1 MPDASPSPD
10 ANPDE
15 ELAASS
21 IDIGLFGGSFNPPH
35 IAHCV
40 VANVVRDQFGLDEV
54 WWIPNAQPPHKSESE
69 LASAEHRLAMTRAIT
84 KDDPGF
90 HVSDIEIRR
99 EGISYTIDT
108 VRALQDE
115 YPNTRFALIIGSDSL
130 DSFASWHRP
139 DEIASRLPII
149 VYKRPGPIESI
160 AAPRFANNVR
170 FVSAPVM
177 EISGT
182 EVRLR
187 RQAGRSIR
195 YFVPEFGSVV
205 HRNERPLPHLADRR
219 TRNVTPC
226 HCSDRIV
233 FGTVPPSF

>member
-1 MPDASPSPD
+1 MPDAPASTDAEPD
-10 ANPDE
+10 GDLTTP
-15 ELAASS
+15 

-54 WWIPNAQPPHKSESE
+54 WWIPNAQPPHKPESE
-69 LASAEHRLAMTRAIT
+69 LAPAKHRLAMTRAIT
-84 KDDPGF
+84 EDDPGF

-99 EGISYTIDT
+99 EGISYTVDT

-115 YPNTRFALIIGSDSL
+115 HPHTRFALIIGSDSL
-130 DSFASWHRP
+130 DSFASWHKP
-139 DEIASRLPII
+139 DEIAARVPII
-149 VYKRPGPIESI
+149 VYKRPGPIESV

-187 RQAGRSIR
+187 RQARRSIR
-195 YFVPEFGSVV
+195 YFVPKPVRDYIETNGLY
-205 HRNERPLPHLADRR
+205 LPADDSN
-219 TRNVTPC
+219 TE
-226 HCSDRIV
+226 SQ
-233 FGTVPPSF
+233 

>member
-1 MPDASPSPD
+1 MPDEPASPDPTSAEDPST
-10 ANPDE
+10 P
-15 ELAASS
+15 

-54 WWIPNAQPPHKSESE
+54 WWIPNAQPPHKPESE
-69 LASAEHRLAMTRAIT
+69 LAPAEHRLAMTRAIT
-84 KDDPGF
+84 GDDPGF

-99 EGISYTIDT
+99 EGISYTVDT
-108 VRALQDE
+108 VRTLQDE
-115 YPNTRFALIIGSDSL
+115 HPNTRFALIIGSDSL
-130 DSFASWHRP
+130 DSFASWHKP
-139 DEIASRLPII
+139 DEIAARVPII

-160 AAPRFANNVR
+160 AAPRFANSVR

-195 YFVPEFGSVV
+195 YFVPEPVRDYIETNGLY
-205 HRNERPLPHLADRR
+205 LPDE
-219 TRNVTPC
+219 
-226 HCSDRIV
+226 
-233 FGTVPPSF
+233 

>member
-1 MPDASPSPD
+1 MPDAPSSPD
-10 ANPDE
+10 ADPDGD
-15 ELAASS
+15 LAAPS

-54 WWIPNAQPPHKSESE
+54 WWIPNAQPPHKPKSE
-69 LASAEHRLAMTRAIT
+69 LAPAHHRLAMTRVIT
-84 KDDPGF
+84 EDDPGF

-99 EGISYTIDT
+99 DGISYTVDT
-108 VRALQDE
+108 VRALQEE

-139 DEIASRLPII
+139 DEIAARVPII
-149 VYKRPGPIESI
+149 VYKRPGPIESV

-187 RQAGRSIR
+187 RHAGRSIR
-195 YFVPEFGSVV
+195 YFVPEPVRDYIETHSLY
-205 HRNERPLPHLADRR
+205 LPADD
-219 TRNVTPC
+219 
-226 HCSDRIV
+226 SEE
-233 FGTVPPSF
+233 